1 MTHLQINETVI
12 GNRASFHS
20 KPQWF
25 SCVIIIFLI
34 RITLIWQYLLQ
45 ILLKTIYFVLTYVAT
60 AAKIVEP
67 RRQKTDKQA
76 ADSKQCWNSL
86 WKGGLSILL
95 VFFNFFAMIPHFSFF
110 SASMTT
116 ICHVCFF
123 PLRYP
128 DIYAHINTRKTVWFA
143 AFKRAWSICQIVS
156 WIQRGLDK

>member
-20 KPQWF
+20 KPLWF

-45 ILLKTIYFVLTYVAT
+45 ILLKTIYFVLTCGNCS
-60 AAKIVEP
+60 K
-67 RRQKTDKQA
+67 
-76 ADSKQCWNSL
+76 DSWTKGVRKLTNRLQTVSSACL

-95 VFFNFFAMIPHFSFF
+95 VFFNFFAMIPHFSLF

-116 ICHVCFF
+116 MYVCFF